1 MVSTPPAPPC
11 QGGEKKKP
19 VPLPRGGGE
28 RSRRPIEY
36 GGHPTQRVPP
46 VTDRTQVV
54 EKLAEILRAHTEVD
68 TSALTE
74 ASHIRDE
81 LGLDSLDLMDVV
93 MRIEEAYKIR
103 LTHQDLEKAETI
115 ADLVSLIIGKS
126 ATRAA

>member
-1 MVSTPPAPPC
+1 M
-11 QGGEKKKP
+11 
-19 VPLPRGGGE
+19 
-28 RSRRPIEY
+28 
-36 GGHPTQRVPP
+36 
-46 VTDRTQVV
+46 TDRTQVV
-54 EKLAEILRAHTEVD
+54 EKLGEILLAHTEVD

-74 ASHIRDE
+74 ASHIRAE